1 MRYQYM
7 ISKRNYVESLSR
19 GLSILSLIAESPTP
33 LTLTQISEKLR
44 VSKSSIQRLT
54 RTLGRSGYLERDKE
68 NKKYRLGPTMLS
80 IGFSAAQDLDLKKA
94 AYPYL
99 EEAAKKTGET
109 LNLAVL
115 DKKEIVYIERIV
127 SQRALS
133 VNIQI
138 GSRRP
143 LYCTSMGKVILAFMP
158 EDQREEFLKTIK
170 LIPFSPRTIT
180 RKRVLRIELERIR
193 LRGFATGNEEL
204 EIGVRSVAAPIR
216 NSEGKIIAAVNIAVP
231 ASRVSMKTIECELAR
246 DVLETGNKI
255 SSVLGYMKGD

>member
-1 MRYQYM
+1 MVP
-7 ISKRNYVESLSR
+7 KRNYVESLSR

-33 LTLTQISEKLR
+33 LTLTQISHKLR
-44 VSKSSIQRLT
+44 VSKSAIQRLT

-80 IGFSAAQDLDLKKA
+80 IGFSAVRDSDLKKA

-99 EEAAKKTGET
+99 EETAKKTGET
-109 LNLAVL
+109 LNLAVW

-127 SQRALS
+127 SQQVLS

-158 EDQREEFLKTIK
+158 EDQREKFLKTTK
-170 LIPFSPRTIT
+170 LVPFSPRTIT
-180 RKRVLRIELERIR
+180 RRRDLRIELEKIR

-204 EIGVRSVAAPIR
+204 EIGVRAVAAPIR

-231 ASRVSMKTIECELAR
+231 ASRVSMKTVESELAKEVVGTANR
-246 DVLETGNKI
+246 I
-255 SSVLGYMKGD
+255 SSVLGYKRVD